1 MAKELSTIAKV
12 RISDCDPI
20 GHLNNI
26 QYLKYMQDARED
38 HIEELLGYTFE
49 DYMKKTGCTWVT
61 IKNEIAYLKEV
72 RTNTKVKISSKSI
85 VITDKID
92 TIEMLM
98 TSEDGSDINA
108 VLWVSVIY
116 FNMKTR
122 RGETQPQDLKEIFFT
137 NFEALEQKTFNERVD
152 YLRSLNKK

>member
-98 TSEDGSDINA
+98 TSEDGSDIHA
-108 VLWVSVIY
+108 VLWVRVIY
-116 FNMKTR
+116 INMKTR

>member
-98 TSEDGSDINA
+98 TSEDGSDIHA

-122 RGETQPQDLKEIFFT
+122 RGETHPQDLKEIFFT

>member
-1 MAKELSTIAKV
+1 M
-12 RISDCDPI
+12 
-20 GHLNNI
+20 
-26 QYLKYMQDARED
+26 
-38 HIEELLGYTFE
+38 
-49 DYMKKTGCTWVT
+49 
-61 IKNEIAYLKEV
+61 
-72 RTNTKVKISSKSI
+72 
-85 VITDKID
+85 ITDKID

-98 TSEDGSDINA
+98 TSEDGSDIHA

>member
-1 MAKELSTIAKV
+1 MQKYLKKIQKV

-85 VITDKID
+85 IITDKID

-98 TSEDGSDINA
+98 TSEDGSDIHA

>member
-98 TSEDGSDINA
+98 TSEDESDIHA

>member
-98 TSEDGSDINA
+98 TSKDGSDIHA

>member
-49 DYMKKTGCTWVT
+49 DYMKLV
-61 IKNEIAYLKEV
+61 
-72 RTNTKVKISSKSI
+72 
-85 VITDKID
+85 
-92 TIEMLM
+92 
-98 TSEDGSDINA
+98 
-108 VLWVSVIY
+108 
-116 FNMKTR
+116 
-122 RGETQPQDLKEIFFT
+122 
-137 NFEALEQKTFNERVD
+137 ALG
-152 YLRSLNKK
+152 

>member
-1 MAKELSTIAKV
+1 MEKYLSKFENLLI
-12 RISDCDPI
+12 RDCDPI

-98 TSEDGSDINA
+98 TSEDGSDIHA

>member
-1 MAKELSTIAKV
+1 MPKV
-12 RISDCDPI
+12 VTKIQKVLIRDCDPI

-98 TSEDGSDINA
+98 TSEDGSDIHA

>member
-72 RTNTKVKISSKSI
+72 RTNTKVKISSKST

-98 TSEDGSDINA
+98 TSEDGSDIHA
-108 VLWVSVIY
+108 VLWVRVIY